1 MSVATQ
7 GHLFSEE
14 VETDLPLR
22 DNGVHF
28 YYEEDLVLV
37 LRNHGST
44 VWSSLWRKRKSH
56 CWGPASDNG
65 FATPEEAL
73 AASCQRPSKAAQVWP
88 SKIAHLAE
96 VTSL

>member
-1 MSVATQ
+1 MVSVATQ

-14 VETDLPLR
+14 VGTDLPLR

-44 VWSSLWRKRKSH
+44 VWSSLWRERKSH

-65 FATPEEAL
+65 FATCADLSIEERRGP
-73 AASCQRPSKAAQVWP
+73 CG
-88 SKIAHLAE
+88 AHEGARVGGQLK
-96 VTSL
+96 

>member
-14 VETDLPLR
+14 VGTDLPLR

-73 AASCQRPSKAAQVWP
+73 AASRAA
-88 SKIAHLAE
+88 IAGAEGAE
-96 VTSL
+96 VAS

>member
-1 MSVATQ
+1 MLAGGGGGGGVSVATQ

-14 VETDLPLR
+14 VGTDLPLR

-44 VWSSLWRKRKSH
+44 VWSSLWRKRKS
-56 CWGPASDNG
+56 P
-65 FATPEEAL
+65 TE
-73 AASCQRPSKAAQVWP
+73 Q
-88 SKIAHLAE
+88 E
-96 VTSL
+96 VRG